1 MTAISQEMAQAAINK
16 MIIDGLLPE
25 GATHVEVIEK
35 LAEMIATFTEL
46 KTMIE
51 VGETCSQIAERVEI
65 AHVGLHARRMILPC
79 NEHEQFFSE
88 EWSKLQEK
96 NKTLDGLL
104 SPDDQPFFASQRDA
118 TVAATVIQWLGSPV
132 GTGFIRAV
140 NERSKKEGLGTE
152 LKAYL

>member
-1 MTAISQEMAQAAINK
+1 MTAISQEVAQAAIDK
-16 MIIDGLLPE
+16 MIADGLLPE
-25 GATHVEVIEK
+25 GATRVEVIGK
-35 LAEMIATFTEL
+35 LAEMIEAFIEL
-46 KTMIE
+46 KTVLE
-51 VGETCSQIAERVEI
+51 AGETGSQIVEPADI
-65 AHVGLHARRMILPC
+65 VHAGLHARRTTLPC

-96 NKTLDGLL
+96 TKTLDGIL
-104 SPDDQPFFASQRDA
+104 SPDGQPFFASQRDA
-118 TVAATVIQWLGSPV
+118 IVAATVIQWLGSPV